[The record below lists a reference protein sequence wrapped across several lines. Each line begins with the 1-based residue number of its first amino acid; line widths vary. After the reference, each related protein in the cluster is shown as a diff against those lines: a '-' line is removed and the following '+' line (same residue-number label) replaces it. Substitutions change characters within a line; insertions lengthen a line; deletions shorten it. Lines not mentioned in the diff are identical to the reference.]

1 MAREGI
7 KIACE
12 NRRARHDYEL
22 FDKFEAGLVLTGS
35 EVKSLRDGGAA
46 LVDSYVEI
54 RENEAF
60 LVGANIARYSNASY
74 MNHEPKRDRKL
85 LLHAREI
92 RRLGIKV
99 REKGLTIIPLKIY
112 FKNGFAKVEIALAK
126 GKRTYDKRHAI
137 QKRDMERAAQR
148 GD

>member
-85 LLHAREI
+85 LLHARKS
-92 RRLGIKV
+92 G
-99 REKGLTIIPLKIY
+99 
-112 FKNGFAKVEIALAK
+112 A
-126 GKRTYDKRHAI
+126 
-137 QKRDMERAAQR
+137 
-148 GD
+148 